1 MRQRHGTG
9 EFAAL
14 DAYIVSLQDEA
25 IQALATQIDV
35 RDRLESV
42 IRAAVKAN
50 GGDPT
55 SRSKWGRV

>member
-1 MRQRHGTG
+1 MRQRHGTDD
-9 EFAAL
+9 FAAL
-14 DAYIVSLQDEA
+14 DAYIVSLQGEA

-50 GGDPT
+50 GSDLT